1 MNGKNV
7 KIISDG
13 TTKGSK
19 VLDSNGKE
27 IKDVTSATWELDSS
41 IGIAIGTITLNAVP
55 FDCELTIND
64 PEYKISGLWFGIDWN
79 SPLDI
84 EVLLS
89 NGKDISIGTI
99 VTAGEKGGNMV
110 LRGGKRIS
118 STDYPYWMPLPAIP
132 DKQQIYKIN
141 GKET

>member
-13 TTKGSK
+13 TTKGSR

-27 IKDVTSATWELDSS
+27 IKDVKSATWELDSS
-41 IGIAIGTITLNAVP
+41 VGIAIGTITLNAVP
-55 FDCELTIND
+55 ASCELTIND

-79 SPLDI
+79 SPLDV

-89 NGKDISIGTI
+89 DGRNISIGTI

-141 GKET
+141 EKET